1 MIAIPELTDLCRLA
15 ERHDTDKGTT
25 YTQVY
30 HRLLSHV
37 REQRMRMLEIGLY
50 NGGSLRMWRD
60 YLPNT
65 VLHGIDIDART
76 LAYQDEVP
84 NSQVRLVDQGS
95 AAALEAFVAELG
107 GNYDFI
113 LDDGGHTMV
122 QQIVSFEVL
131 WPQVMPGG
139 VYVIEDLGTSYF
151 LEYGGQDL
159 DGRDTAMAYTKS
171 LVDAVHRNQML
182 NPPGQVRCA
191 VSAIELAKMRR
202 DVASVHFHPGIAL
215 IVKQF

>member
-1 MIAIPELTDLCRLA
+1 MIAIPEQTELCRLA
-15 ERHDTDKGTT
+15 LQHDTDKGTT

-30 HRLLSHV
+30 DRWLAHV
-37 REQRMRMLEIGLY
+37 REQRLRMLEIGLY
-50 NGGSLRMWRD
+50 NGGSFRMWRD
-60 YLPNT
+60 YLPNA

-84 NSQVRLVDQGS
+84 NSQVRLVDQGD
-95 AAALEAFVAELG
+95 AAALERFVAELG

-139 VYVIEDLGTSYF
+139 IYAIEDLGTSYF
-151 LEYGGQDL
+151 REYGGEDL
-159 DGRDTAMAYTKS
+159 GHPATAVAYAKE
-171 LVDAVHRNQML
+171 LVDAVNRPHVM
-182 NPPGQVRCA
+182 NPPANVSSA
-191 VSAIELAKMRR
+191 VHPVLQAQLRR

-215 IVKQF
+215 VVKKF

>member
-1 MIAIPELTDLCRLA
+1 MIAIPEPTDLCRLA
-15 ERHDTDKGTT
+15 ERHDTDKGTQ

-30 HRLLSHV
+30 DRWLSRV

-84 NSQVRLVDQGS
+84 DSQVRLVDQGS

-131 WPQVMPGG
+131 WPTVRPGG
-139 VYVIEDLGTSYF
+139 IYAIEDLGTSYYV
-151 LEYGGQDL
+151 EYGGGALRDPSTALDHAKDL
-159 DGRDTAMAYTKS
+159 A
-171 LVDAVHRNQML
+171 DAVNRDHAMH
-182 NPPGQVRCA
+182 PPGSVRTA
-191 VSAIELAKMRR
+191 VDPISLAKMRR

-215 IVKQF
+215 IVKKF

>member
-1 MIAIPELTDLCRLA
+1 MITIPEPTDLCRLA
-15 ERHDTDKGTT
+15 EQHDTDKGTQ

-30 HRLLSHV
+30 DRWLAHA

-50 NGGSLRMWRD
+50 NGGSFRMWRD

-76 LAYQDEVP
+76 LAYQDEVA
-84 NSQVRLVDQGS
+84 NSQVRLVDQGDP
-95 AAALEAFVAELG
+95 AALEAFVAELG

-113 LDDGGHTMV
+113 LDDGGHTML

-139 VYVIEDLGTSYF
+139 IYAIEDLGTSYY
-151 LEYGGQDL
+151 LDYGGGDL
-159 DGRDTAMAYTKS
+159 RDPNTALDYCKDLA
-171 LVDAVHRNQML
+171 DAVNRDHAL
-182 NPPGQVRCA
+182 HAPGQVRTA
-191 VSAIELAKMRR
+191 VSPIAMAKMRR

-215 IVKQF
+215 IVKKF

>member
-1 MIAIPELTDLCRLA
+1 MIAIPEPTDLCRLA
-15 ERHDTDKGTT
+15 ERHDTDKGTQ

-30 HRLLSHV
+30 HRWLAHS

-84 NSQVRLVDQGS
+84 NSQVRLVDQGD

-113 LDDGGHTMV
+113 LDDGGHTML

-131 WPQVMPGG
+131 WPQLMPGG
-139 VYVIEDLGTSYF
+139 IYAIEDLGTSYF
-151 LEYGGQDL
+151 ADYGGRDL
-159 DGRDTAMAYTKS
+159 REPGTAVDYAKD
-171 LVDAVHRNQML
+171 LVDAVNRTHAL
-182 NPPGQVRCA
+182 HPPGTVQRA
-191 VSAIELAKMRR
+191 VSPIALAKLRR

-215 IVKQF
+215 VVKTF

>member
-1 MIAIPELTDLCRLA
+1 MIAIPEPTDLCRLA
-15 ERHDTDKGTT
+15 EAHDTDKGTQF
-25 YTQVY
+25 TQVY
-30 HRLLSHV
+30 HRWLSDA
-37 REQRMRMLEIGLY
+37 RERRMRMLEIGLY

-84 NSQVRLVDQGS
+84 NSQVRLVDQGD

-131 WPQVMPGG
+131 WPQIMPGG
-139 VYVIEDLGTSYF
+139 IYAIEDLGTSYF
-151 LEYGGQDL
+151 VDYGGQDL
-159 DGRDTAMAYTKS
+159 RRPDTAVDYTKD
-171 LVDAVHRNQML
+171 LVDAVNRAHLMH
-182 NPPGQVRCA
+182 PPGQVRPA
-191 VSAIELAKMRR
+191 VGPIAMARLRR
-202 DVASVHFHPGIAL
+202 DVASVHFHP
-215 IVKQF
+215 

>member
-1 MIAIPELTDLCRLA
+1 MIAIPEPTDLCRLA
-15 ERHDTDKGTT
+15 ESHDTDKGTQ

-30 HRLLSHV
+30 HRWLAHA

-84 NSQVRLVDQGS
+84 NSQVRLVDQGD
-95 AAALEAFVAELG
+95 AGALERFVAELG

-131 WPQVMPGG
+131 WPHVMPGG
-139 VYVIEDLGTSYF
+139 IYAIEDLGTSYF
-151 LEYGGQDL
+151 ADYGGRDL
-159 DGRDTAMAYTKS
+159 RQPDTAVDHMKDLA
-171 LVDAVHRNQML
+171 DAVNREHAL
-182 NPPGQVRCA
+182 HPPGNVQRA
-191 VSAIELAKMRR
+191 VSPIALAKLRR
-202 DVASVHFHPGIAL
+202 DVASIHFHPGIAL
-215 IVKQF
+215 VVKRF

>member
-1 MIAIPELTDLCRLA
+1 MIAIPEPTDLCRLA
-15 ERHDTDKGTT
+15 EAHDTDKGTQ

-30 HRLLSHV
+30 HRWLAHA

-84 NSQVRLVDQGS
+84 NSQVRLVDQGD
-95 AAALEAFVAELG
+95 AGALERFVAELG

-139 VYVIEDLGTSYF
+139 VYAIEDLGTSYYVD
-151 LEYGGQDL
+151 YGGRDL
-159 DGRDTAMAYTKS
+159 RAPDTAVDYVKDLA
-171 LVDAVHRNQML
+171 DAVNRDHAMH
-182 NPPGQVRCA
+182 PPGNVQRA
-191 VSAIELAKMRR
+191 VSPIALAKLRR
-202 DVASVHFHPGIAL
+202 DVASIHFHPGIAL
-215 IVKQF
+215 VVKKF

>member
-1 MIAIPELTDLCRLA
+1 MIAIPEPTDLCRLA
-15 ERHDTDKGTT
+15 EQHDTDKGTQ

-30 HRLLSHV
+30 DRWLSHA
-37 REQRMRMLEIGLY
+37 REHRMRMLEIGLY
-50 NGGSLRMWRD
+50 NGGSFRMWRD

-95 AAALEAFVAELG
+95 AAALEGFVAELG
-107 GNYDFI
+107 GNYDFV

-139 VYVIEDLGTSYF
+139 GDLRDPNTALDYCK
-151 LEYGGQDL
+151 DL
-159 DGRDTAMAYTKS
+159 A
-171 LVDAVHRNQML
+171 DAVNRDHAMHA
-182 NPPGQVRCA
+182 PGQVRTA
-191 VSAIELAKMRR
+191 VSPITMAKMRR
-202 DVASVHFHPGIAL
+202 DVASVHFHPGIAM
-215 IVKQF
+215 IVKKF